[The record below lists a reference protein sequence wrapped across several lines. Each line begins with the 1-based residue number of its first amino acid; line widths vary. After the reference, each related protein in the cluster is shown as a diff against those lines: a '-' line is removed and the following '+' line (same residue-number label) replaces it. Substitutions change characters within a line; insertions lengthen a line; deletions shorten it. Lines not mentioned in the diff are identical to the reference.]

1 MRSTRDIGQTGP
13 GSTAAPAVTGAM
25 ARLPLRLAAGAF
37 LSFIACGA
45 QAHEWYTDL
54 RAPDGTVCCNG
65 HDCAPVDVCYLGGV
79 EGVVVRGKC
88 MIAPQARVLPQ
99 SSPDGREHAC
109 YWGGEVRCVIRG
121 AGT

>member
-1 MRSTRDIGQTGP
+1 MRSTRDTGQQST
-13 GSTAAPAVTGAM
+13 GSTGAPAGANAM
-25 ARLPLRLAAGAF
+25 TRLPLGLAAGVL
-37 LSFIACGA
+37 LSFIAYGA
-45 QAHEWYTDL
+45 QAHEWYTEL

-65 HDCAPVDVCYLGGV
+65 HDCAPVDVCYVGGL
-79 EGVVVRGKC
+79 EGVLVRGKC
-88 MIAPQARVLPQ
+88 HIAPQARILPQ